1 MAITRREFLFR
12 SLGTFGAAM
21 LGVERF
27 GLLDALAQSA
37 EYRALVCI
45 FLNGGNDSGNVV
57 IPYDDH
63 PSYFAARGPSGLAIE
78 QSSLL
83 RTGTIPSVGA
93 EFGFHPSLTG
103 LHELWGDGKLAVVCN
118 VGTLVEPTTRG
129 TYQNRTVRL
138 PLNLFSHSDQIIQ
151 WQTSVSDRASP
162 SGWEDGPLIRSGLTV
177 FPPVTSTAGTPIFT
191 TGNIERPLAIAVAP
205 TRLDAAPC
213 DSTASRIHQTM
224 TRVTWK

>member
-27 GLLDALAQSA
+27 GLLNALAQSA

-63 PSYFAARGPSGLAIE
+63 PSYFAARSPSGLAIE

-83 RTGTIPSVGA
+83 RTGIVPSVGA

-103 LHELWGDGKLAVVCN
+103 LHELWGQSKLAVVCN
-118 VGTLVEPTTRG
+118 VGTLVEPTNRG
-129 TYQNRTVRL
+129 AYQNRSVRL
-138 PLNLFSHSDQIIQ
+138 PLNLFSHSDQINQ
-151 WQTSVSDRASP
+151 WQTSVSDSASP
-162 SGWEDGPLIRSGLTV
+162 SGWGGRTADKIGAANPTFSTGG
-177 FPPVTSTAGTPIFT
+177 VTDLKS
-191 TGNIERPLAIAVAP
+191 E
-205 TRLDAAPC
+205 
-213 DSTASRIHQTM
+213 
-224 TRVTWK
+224 